1 MKKIKRYKREAYD
14 YFRRLRRK
22 KKYFLIPIHF
32 MKKNNKL
39 YRKLKFSYLKTDEF
53 TLAAHKIKISNTE
66 NLLKRLASTIFS
78 NRKKIKKKF
87 KFHGFLLHSNK
98 YKYKIG
104 KKIFSYSQINS
115 CVCDGIEY
123 KK

>member
-22 KKYFLIPIHF
+22 KKYFLVPVHF

-53 TLAAHKIKISNTE
+53 TLAASKIQILNTE
-66 NLLKRLASTIFS
+66 NILKRLMSTIFP
-78 NRKKIKKKF
+78 NRKRIKKRFDYNFQLYPK
-87 KFHGFLLHSNK
+87 K

-104 KKIFSYSQINS
+104 KKMLSYYQIIR
-115 CVCDGIEY
+115 CICDGTKY

>member
-22 KKYFLIPIHF
+22 KKYFLVPIHF

-39 YRKLKFSYLKTDEF
+39 YRKLKLSYLKTDEF
-53 TLAAHKIKISNTE
+53 TLAASKIKILNTE
-66 NLLKRLASTIFS
+66 NVLKRLASTIFP
-78 NRKKIKKKF
+78 NRKRIKKKF
-87 KFHGFLLHSNK
+87 KFHRFSPYPKN

-104 KKIFSYSQINS
+104 KKIFSYYQIVK
-115 CVCDGIEY
+115 CICDGIEY